1 MATWQLTL
9 SSDGRE
15 ALFPSEA
22 SRNAAVRALARA
34 AAPHLALYCIT
45 DSAVHLV
52 IRSKTARAGR
62 IARAVLLA
70 LRPLTQ
76 QALEPARRRRVADH
90 EHLAWL
96 CQHLLTL
103 PGSQPLPC
111 HPALWSGSALLDL
124 TGARHLGSPPL
135 LLPELLPSFEPAEGL
150 QLQGLSPHPL
160 APASDRQI
168 LMAGPGRLLRAAA
181 MAVAADPSLEGRANP
196 VVAARQAAAQLGQ
209 RAGLPTRTL
218 ADALA
223 LTTHGVRRLQLSAPD
238 RAALAAVRCYL
249 ALEDRVIGRAL
260 AAS

>member
-1 MATWQLTL
+1 VATWQLTL

-45 DSAVHLV
+45 ESTVHLV
-52 IRSKTARAGR
+52 IRSNTARAGR

-70 LRPLTQ
+70 LRPLSRRH
-76 QALEPARRRRVADH
+76 LDPAHRRRVADH

-96 CQHLLTL
+96 CQHLLAL

-111 HPALWSGSALLDL
+111 HPALWSGSALLEL
-124 TGARHLGSPPL
+124 SGARQLEFPPL
-135 LLPELLPSFEPAEGL
+135 LLPQLLPSFEPGLGL
-150 QLQGLSPHPL
+150 QLHGLGPQPL
-160 APASDRQI
+160 APVSDRQL

-181 MAVAADPSLEGRANP
+181 MAVAADPSLEGRATP
-196 VVAARQAAAQLGQ
+196 VVTARQAAAQLGQ

-223 LTTHGVRRLQLSAPD
+223 LTTHGVRRLQLLAPD
-238 RAALAAVRCYL
+238 RAAQAAVRRYL
-249 ALEDRVIGRAL
+249 ALEERVIGGAL